1 MIYAEHGTLRY
12 QHINALSWRVASE
25 LSRRDPSVYIGLT
38 GGDGSSA
45 MADALM
51 MADVRGMAYQARRC
65 GLGFT
70 AGAGGDFQIPWD
82 RAFGMTGPRAIAIA
96 LEESRGIHRPEKSP
110 ATSPRALGYRVMA
123 SMLELTLGD
132 RVQWSTGESRGGPL
146 DPESLTTGDRLQ
158 EWEDTRWSLF
168 RDSEA
173 VAQLDNFGW
182 LETRGQTI
190 DLHARYRALNG
201 RIYSLIL
208 EVLGDILPK

>member
-1 MIYAEHGTLRY
+1 MIYAEHGTLGYR
-12 QHINALSWRVASE
+12 HVNALSWRVASE
-25 LSRRDPSVYIGLT
+25 LSRRDPGVYIGLT
-38 GGDGSSA
+38 GYGGSSA

-51 MADVRGMAYQARRC
+51 LADVSGMAYQARRC
-65 GLGFT
+65 GFGFA

-82 RAFGMTGPRAIAIA
+82 RAFGMASPRAIAIA

-146 DPESLTTGDRLQ
+146 DPESLATGEKLQ
-158 EWEDTRWSLF
+158 DWEDTRWSLF

-182 LETRGQTI
+182 LQIRGQKI
-190 DLHARYRALNG
+190 DLRARYRELNG
-201 RIYSLIL
+201 KIFALTMD
-208 EVLGDILPK
+208 VFGGILP